1 MSNSIYLV
9 GGSKG
14 GVGKSMVT
22 MALIDYLQGNGE
34 KVVLIETDTSNPDVW
49 KTYGSEIAGETIN
62 LEEADGWIKLLNVC
76 GDDANKD
83 STIVINTRAA
93 NNQGVQ
99 KYGET
104 LNDTLDELGRK
115 LIALWVINRQRDSLE
130 LLKDFRESLPNALV
144 HVVRNGYFGE
154 ESKYQL
160 YNASKIK
167 ATIESAGGKSLTFP
181 DMADLLADDI
191 YTKRLTIAKASADL
205 PIGNRAELKR
215 WKAIATTMFDEVA
228 KEQVKEVAKK

>member
-1 MSNSIYLV
+1 MSKPIYLV

-22 MALIDYLQGNGE
+22 MALIDYLKDKGE
-34 KVVLIETDTSNPDVW
+34 SVLLIETDTSNPDVW
-49 KTYGSEIAGETIN
+49 KTYGSETNGELVN
-62 LEEADGWIKLLNVC
+62 LEEADGWINLINIC
-76 GDDANKD
+76 GEDKNKE

-104 LNDTLDELGRK
+104 LNSTLEELGRK

-130 LLKDFRESLPNALV
+130 LLKDFREALPNALV

-154 ESKYQL
+154 EIKYQL
-160 YNASKIK
+160 YNGSKIRGTVEK
-167 ATIESAGGKSLTFP
+167 NGGKSLTFP
-181 DMADLLADDI
+181 DIADLLADEI
-191 YTKRLTIAKASADL
+191 YTNRITISKASVDM

-215 WKAIATTMFDEVA
+215 WKSLACAMFNEVA
-228 KEQVKEVAKK
+228 I

>member
-1 MSNSIYLV
+1 MGKSIYLV

-22 MALIDYLQGNGE
+22 MSLIDYLQGNKE
-34 KVVLIETDTSNPDVW
+34 SVVLIETDTSNPDVW
-49 KTYGSEIAGETIN
+49 KTYGKETKGELVN
-62 LEEADGWIKLLNVC
+62 LEDADGWIKLINIC
-76 GDDANKD
+76 GDVANKD
-83 STIVINTRAA
+83 SVIVINTRAA

-104 LNDTLDELGRK
+104 LNSTLDELGRN
-115 LIALWVINRQRDSLE
+115 LVALWVINRQRDSLE
-130 LLKDFRESLPNALV
+130 LLKDFREALPNALV

-160 YNASKIK
+160 YNGSKIR
-167 ATIESAGGKSLTFP
+167 SAVEDNGGKSVTFP
-181 DMADLLADDI
+181 DMADTLADDI
-191 YTKRLTIAKASADL
+191 YTKRLTISKASADL

-215 WKAIATTMFDEVA
+215 WKALAGVMFE
-228 KEQVKEVAKK
+228 EIVKP

>member
-1 MSNSIYLV
+1 MSKPIYLV

-34 KVVLIETDTSNPDVW
+34 SVVLIETDTSNPDVW
-49 KTYGSEIAGETIN
+49 KTYGESTKGELVN
-62 LEEADGWIKLLNVC
+62 LEEADGWIKLINIC
-76 GDDANKD
+76 GDDSNKE

-104 LNDTLDELGRK
+104 LNSTLEELGRT

-130 LLKDFRESLPNALV
+130 LLKDFREALPNALV

-160 YNASKIK
+160 YNGSKIRAAVEEK
-167 ATIESAGGKSLTFP
+167 GGKSLTFP

-215 WKAIATTMFDEVA
+215 WKALANVMFDEVA
-228 KEQVKEVAKK
+228 KS

>member
-1 MSNSIYLV
+1 MSKHIYLV

-22 MALIDYLQGNGE
+22 MSLIDYLQGNGE
-34 KVVLIETDTSNPDVW
+34 SVVLIETDTSNPDVW
-49 KTYGSEIAGETIN
+49 KTYGKETKGELVN
-62 LEEADGWIKLLNVC
+62 LEEADGWIKLINIC

-104 LNDTLDELGRK
+104 LNSTLEELGRT
-115 LIALWVINRQRDSLE
+115 LVALWVINRQRDSLE
-130 LLKDFRESLPNALV
+130 LLKDFRDALPNALV
-144 HVVRNGYFGE
+144 HVVRNGYFGD

-160 YNASKIK
+160 YNGSKIRAAVEDK
-167 ATIESAGGKSLTFP
+167 GGKSLTFP

-191 YTKRLTIAKASADL
+191 YTKRMTIAKASADL

-215 WKAIATTMFDEVA
+215 WKALASVMFDEVA
-228 KEQVKEVAKK
+228 KA

>member
-1 MSNSIYLV
+1 MSKPIYLV

-34 KVVLIETDTSNPDVW
+34 SVVLIETDTSNPDVW
-49 KTYGSEIAGETIN
+49 KTYGESTKGELVN
-62 LEEADGWIKLLNVC
+62 LEEADGWIKLINIC
-76 GDDANKD
+76 GDVGNKE

-104 LNDTLDELGRK
+104 LNSTLEELGRT

-130 LLKDFRESLPNALV
+130 LLKNFREALPNALV

-160 YNASKIK
+160 YNGSKIRAAVEEK
-167 ATIESAGGKSLTFP
+167 GGKSLTFP
-181 DMADLLADDI
+181 NMADLLADDI

-215 WKAIATTMFDEVA
+215 WKALANVMFDEVA
-228 KEQVKEVAKK
+228 KS

>member
-1 MSNSIYLV
+1 MSKPIYLV

-22 MALIDYLQGNGE
+22 IALIDNLTAKGE

-49 KTYGSEIAGETIN
+49 KTYKDDTKGALVN
-62 LEEADGWIKLLNVC
+62 LEEGNGWIELINIC
-76 GDDANKD
+76 GDVENADAV
-83 STIVINTRAA
+83 IVINTRAA

-99 KYGET
+99 RYGET
-104 LNDTLDELGRK
+104 LNSTLEELDRK
-115 LIALWVINRQRDSLE
+115 LVALWVINRQRDGLE
-130 LLKDFRESLPNALV
+130 LLKDFREALPNALV

-160 YNASKIK
+160 YNGSKIRK
-167 ATIESAGGKSLTFP
+167 TVEEAGGKSVTFP

-191 YTKRLTIAKASADL
+191 YTKRLTIAKAATDL

-215 WKAIATTMFDEVA
+215 WKALASVMFDEVTA
-228 KEQVKEVAKK
+228 

>member
-1 MSNSIYLV
+1 MSKSIYLV

-34 KVVLIETDTSNPDVW
+34 SVVLIETDTSNPDVW
-49 KTYGSEIAGETIN
+49 KTYGDSIKGELVN
-62 LEEADGWIKLLNVC
+62 LEEADGWIKLINIC
-76 GDDANKD
+76 GDDSNKE

-104 LNDTLDELGRK
+104 LNSTLEELGRT

-130 LLKDFRESLPNALV
+130 LLKDFREALPNALV

-160 YNASKIK
+160 YNGSKIR
-167 ATIESAGGKSLTFP
+167 AAVEENGGKSLTFP

-215 WKAIATTMFDEVA
+215 WKALANVMFDEVS
-228 KEQVKEVAKK
+228 KS

>member
-1 MSNSIYLV
+1 MSKHIYLV

-22 MALIDYLQGNGE
+22 MALIDYLEGNGE
-34 KVVLIETDTSNPDVW
+34 SVVLIETDTSNPDVY
-49 KTYGSEIAGETIN
+49 KTYGSETKGQLVN
-62 LEEADGWIKLLNVC
+62 LEEADGWIKLINIC
-76 GDDANKD
+76 GDVDNKD
-83 STIVINTRAA
+83 SVIVINTRAA

-104 LNDTLDELGRK
+104 LNNTLEELGRK
-115 LIALWVINRQRDSLE
+115 LVALWVINRQRDSLE
-130 LLKDFRESLPNALV
+130 LLKDFQEAMPNAIV
-144 HVVRNGYFGE
+144 HVIRNGYFGD

-160 YNASKIK
+160 YNGSKVR
-167 ATIESAGGKSLTFP
+167 SAVEKVGGKSLTFP

-191 YTKRLTIAKASADL
+191 YTKRLTISKASADL

-215 WKAIATTMFDEVA
+215 WKALASVMFDEVA
-228 KEQVKEVAKK
+228 NDNPAK

>member
-1 MSNSIYLV
+1 MSKPIYLV

-22 MALIDYLQGNGE
+22 MALIDYIQGNGE
-34 KVVLIETDTSNPDVW
+34 SVVLIETDTSNPDVW
-49 KTYGSEIAGETIN
+49 KTYGESTKGELVN
-62 LEEADGWIKLLNVC
+62 LEEANGWIKLINIC
-76 GDDANKD
+76 GDEVNKE
-83 STIVINTRAA
+83 SIIVINTRAA

-104 LNDTLDELGRK
+104 LNSTLEELGRN

-130 LLKDFRESLPNALV
+130 LLKDFREALPNALV

-160 YNASKIK
+160 YNGSKIRTAVEDK
-167 ATIESAGGKSLTFP
+167 GGKSLTFP

-215 WKAIATTMFDEVA
+215 WKALATVMFDEVA
-228 KEQVKEVAKK
+228 KS

>member
-1 MSNSIYLV
+1 MSKHIYLV

-34 KVVLIETDTSNPDVW
+34 SVVLIETDTSNPDVW
-49 KTYGSEIAGETIN
+49 KTYGESTKGELVN
-62 LEEADGWIKLLNVC
+62 LEDADGWIKLINIC
-76 GDDANKD
+76 GDEGNKE

-104 LNDTLDELGRK
+104 LNSTLEELGRT
-115 LIALWVINRQRDSLE
+115 LIAFWVINRQRDSLE
-130 LLKDFRESLPNALV
+130 LLKDFREALPNALV

-160 YNASKIK
+160 YNGSKIR
-167 ATIESAGGKSLTFP
+167 AAVEENGGKSLTFP

-215 WKAIATTMFDEVA
+215 WKALANVMFDEVA
-228 KEQVKEVAKK
+228 KS

>member
-1 MSNSIYLV
+1 MSKHIYLV

-34 KVVLIETDTSNPDVW
+34 SVVLIETDTSNPDVW
-49 KTYGSEIAGETIN
+49 KTYGESTKGELVN
-62 LEEADGWIKLLNVC
+62 LEDADGWIKLINIC
-76 GDDANKD
+76 GDEDNKE

-104 LNDTLDELGRK
+104 LNSTLEELGRT

-130 LLKDFRESLPNALV
+130 LLKDFREALPNALV

-160 YNASKIK
+160 YNGSKIRT
-167 ATIESAGGKSLTFP
+167 AVEENGGKSLTFP

-215 WKAIATTMFDEVA
+215 WKALANVMFDEVA
-228 KEQVKEVAKK
+228 KS

>member
-1 MSNSIYLV
+1 MGKAIYLV

-22 MALIDYLQGNGE
+22 MSLVDYLTNHGE
-34 KVVLIETDTSNPDVW
+34 KVVLIETDTSNPDVY
-49 KTYGSEIAGETIN
+49 KTYADTVDCHVAN
-62 LEEADGWIKLLNVC
+62 LEDADGWIQLVNVC
-76 GDDANKD
+76 GDPDNTE
-83 STIVINTRAA
+83 SVIVINTRAA

-104 LNDTLDELGRK
+104 LNSTLEELGRK
-115 LIALWVINRQRDSLE
+115 LIVLWVINRQRDSLE
-130 LLKDFRESLPNALV
+130 LLKDFRDNLPEALV
-144 HVVRNGYFGE
+144 HVIRNGYFGD

-160 YNASKIK
+160 YNSSKVR
-167 ATIESAGGKSLTFP
+167 AAIEEAGGLSLTFP

-191 YTKRLTIAKASADL
+191 YTKRLTIEKAAAEL

-215 WKAIATTMFDEVA
+215 WRTLAAALFDEVA
-228 KEQVKEVAKK
+228 K

>member
-1 MSNSIYLV
+1 MGKAIYLV

-22 MALIDYLQGNGE
+22 MSLVDYLTNRGE
-34 KVVLIETDTSNPDVW
+34 KVVLIETDTSNPDVY
-49 KTYGSEIAGETIN
+49 KTYADTLDCHVAN
-62 LEEADGWIKLLNVC
+62 LEDADGWIQLVNVC
-76 GDDANKD
+76 GDPDNAE
-83 STIVINTRAA
+83 SIIVINTRAA

-104 LNDTLDELGRK
+104 LNSTLEELGRK
-115 LIALWVINRQRDSLE
+115 LIVLWVINRQRDSLE
-130 LLKDFRESLPNALV
+130 LLKDFRDNLPEALV
-144 HVVRNGYFGE
+144 HVIRNGYFGD

-160 YNASKIK
+160 YNSSKVR
-167 ATIESAGGKSLTFP
+167 AAIEEAGGRSLTFP

-191 YTKRLTIAKASADL
+191 YTKRLTIEKAAAEL

-215 WKAIATTMFDEVA
+215 WRTLAAALFDEVA
-228 KEQVKEVAKK
+228 K

>member
-1 MSNSIYLV
+1 MSKHIYLV

-34 KVVLIETDTSNPDVW
+34 SVVLIETDTSNPDVW
-49 KTYGSEIAGETIN
+49 KTYGESTKGELVN
-62 LEEADGWIKLLNVC
+62 LEDADGWIKLINIC
-76 GDDANKD
+76 GDEDNKE

-104 LNDTLDELGRK
+104 LNSTLEELGRT

-130 LLKDFRESLPNALV
+130 LLKDFREALPNALV

-160 YNASKIK
+160 YNGSKIR
-167 ATIESAGGKSLTFP
+167 AAVEENGGKSLTFP

-215 WKAIATTMFDEVA
+215 WKALANVMFDEVA
-228 KEQVKEVAKK
+228 KS

>member
-1 MSNSIYLV
+1 MSKPIYLV

-34 KVVLIETDTSNPDVW
+34 SVVLIETDTSNPDVW
-49 KTYGSEIAGETIN
+49 KTYGESTKGELVN
-62 LEEADGWIKLLNVC
+62 LEEADGWIKLINIC
-76 GDDANKD
+76 GDDGNKE

-104 LNDTLDELGRK
+104 LNSTLEELGRT

-130 LLKDFRESLPNALV
+130 LLKDFREALPNALV

-160 YNASKIK
+160 YNGSKIRAAVEEK
-167 ATIESAGGKSLTFP
+167 GGKSLTFP

-215 WKAIATTMFDEVA
+215 WKALANVMFDEVA
-228 KEQVKEVAKK
+228 KS

>member
-1 MSNSIYLV
+1 MSKSIYLV

-34 KVVLIETDTSNPDVW
+34 SVVLIETDTSNPDVW
-49 KTYGSEIAGETIN
+49 KTYGDSIKGELVN
-62 LEEADGWIKLLNVC
+62 LEEADGWIKLINIC
-76 GDDANKD
+76 GDDSNKE

-104 LNDTLDELGRK
+104 LNSTLEELGRT

-130 LLKDFRESLPNALV
+130 LLKDFREALPNALV

-160 YNASKIK
+160 YNGSKIRAAVEEK
-167 ATIESAGGKSLTFP
+167 GGKSLTFP

-215 WKAIATTMFDEVA
+215 WKALANVMFDEVA
-228 KEQVKEVAKK
+228 KS

>member
-1 MSNSIYLV
+1 MSKPIYLV

-22 MALIDYLQGNGE
+22 MALIDFLQSNGE
-34 KVVLIETDTSNPDVW
+34 SVVLIETDTSNPDVW
-49 KTYGSEIAGETIN
+49 KTYGETIKSELVN
-62 LEEADGWIKLLNVC
+62 LEEADGWIKLINIC
-76 GDDANKD
+76 GDESNKE
-83 STIVINTRAA
+83 SIVIINTRAA

-104 LNDTLDELGRK
+104 LNSTLEELGRT
-115 LIALWVINRQRDSLE
+115 LTALWVINRQRDSLE
-130 LLKDFRESLPNALV
+130 LLKDFRDALPNALV
-144 HVVRNGYFGE
+144 HVIRNGYFGE

-160 YNASKIK
+160 YNGSKIR
-167 ATIESAGGKSLTFP
+167 AAVESSGGKSLTFP

-191 YTKRLTIAKASADL
+191 YTKRMTIAKASEDL

-215 WKAIATTMFDEVA
+215 WKSLASAMFSEVA
-228 KEQVKEVAKK
+228 KS

>member
-1 MSNSIYLV
+1 MSKNIYLV

-22 MALIDYLQGNGE
+22 MSLIDYLQGNGE
-34 KVVLIETDTSNPDVW
+34 SVVLIETDTSNPDVW
-49 KTYGSEIAGETIN
+49 KTYGKETKGELVN
-62 LEEADGWIKLLNVC
+62 LEEADGWIKLINIC

-104 LNDTLDELGRK
+104 LNSTLEELGRT
-115 LIALWVINRQRDSLE
+115 LVALWVINRQRDSLE
-130 LLKDFRESLPNALV
+130 LLKDFRDALPNALV
-144 HVVRNGYFGE
+144 HVVRNGYFGD

-160 YNASKIK
+160 YNGSKIRAAVEDK
-167 ATIESAGGKSLTFP
+167 GGKSLTFP

-191 YTKRLTIAKASADL
+191 YTKRMTIAKASADL

-215 WKAIATTMFDEVA
+215 WKALASVMFDEVA
-228 KEQVKEVAKK
+228 KA

>member
-1 MSNSIYLV
+1 MSKHIYLV

-34 KVVLIETDTSNPDVW
+34 SVVLIETDTSNPDVW
-49 KTYGSEIAGETIN
+49 KTYGESTKGELVN
-62 LEEADGWIKLLNVC
+62 LEDADGWIKLINIC
-76 GDDANKD
+76 GDEGNKE

-104 LNDTLDELGRK
+104 LNSTLEELGRT

-130 LLKDFRESLPNALV
+130 LLKDFREALPNALV

-160 YNASKIK
+160 YNGSKIR
-167 ATIESAGGKSLTFP
+167 AAVEENGGKSLTFP

-215 WKAIATTMFDEVA
+215 WKALANVMFDEV
-228 KEQVKEVAKK
+228 VKS

>member
-1 MSNSIYLV
+1 MNKPIYLV

-34 KVVLIETDTSNPDVW
+34 SVVLIETDTSNPDVW
-49 KTYGSEIAGETIN
+49 KTYGESTKGELVN
-62 LEEADGWIKLLNVC
+62 LEEADGWIKLINIC
-76 GDDANKD
+76 GDDANKE

-104 LNDTLDELGRK
+104 LNSTLEELGRT

-130 LLKDFRESLPNALV
+130 LLKDFREALPNALV

-160 YNASKIK
+160 YNGSKIRAAVEEK
-167 ATIESAGGKSLTFP
+167 GGKSLTFP

-215 WKAIATTMFDEVA
+215 WKALANVMFDEVA
-228 KEQVKEVAKK
+228 KP

>member
-1 MSNSIYLV
+1 MSKPIYLV

-22 MALIDYLQGNGE
+22 MALIDNLTAKGE

-49 KTYGSEIAGETIN
+49 KTYKDDTKGALVN
-62 LEEADGWIKLLNVC
+62 LEEGNGWIELINIC
-76 GDDANKD
+76 GDVENADAV
-83 STIVINTRAA
+83 IVINTRAA

-99 KYGET
+99 RYGET
-104 LNDTLDELGRK
+104 LNSTLEELDRK
-115 LIALWVINRQRDSLE
+115 LVALWVINRQRDGLE
-130 LLKDFRESLPNALV
+130 LLKDFREALPNALV

-160 YNASKIK
+160 YNGSKIRK
-167 ATIESAGGKSLTFP
+167 TVEEAGGKSVTFP

-191 YTKRLTIAKASADL
+191 YTKRLTIAKAATDL

-215 WKAIATTMFDEVA
+215 WKALASVMFDEVTA
-228 KEQVKEVAKK
+228 

>member
-1 MSNSIYLV
+1 MSKPIYLV

-22 MALIDYLQGNGE
+22 MSLIDYLQGNGE
-34 KVVLIETDTSNPDVW
+34 SVVLIETDTSNPDVW
-49 KTYGSEIAGETIN
+49 KTYGESTKGELVN
-62 LEEADGWIKLLNVC
+62 LEEADGWIKLINIC
-76 GDDANKD
+76 GDDSNKE

-104 LNDTLDELGRK
+104 LNSTLEELGRT

-130 LLKDFRESLPNALV
+130 LLKDFREALPNALV

-160 YNASKIK
+160 YNGSKIRAAVEEK
-167 ATIESAGGKSLTFP
+167 GGKSLTFP

-215 WKAIATTMFDEVA
+215 WKALANVMFDEVA
-228 KEQVKEVAKK
+228 KS

>member
-1 MSNSIYLV
+1 MSKPIYLV

-34 KVVLIETDTSNPDVW
+34 SVVLIETDTSNPDVW
-49 KTYGSEIAGETIN
+49 KTYGESINGELVN
-62 LEEADGWIKLLNVC
+62 LEEADGWIKLINIC
-76 GDDANKD
+76 GDDANKE

-104 LNDTLDELGRK
+104 LNSTLEELGRT

-130 LLKDFRESLPNALV
+130 LLKDFREALPNALV

-160 YNASKIK
+160 YNGSKIRAAVEEK
-167 ATIESAGGKSLTFP
+167 GGKSLTFP

-215 WKAIATTMFDEVA
+215 WKALANVMFDEVA
-228 KEQVKEVAKK
+228 KS

>member
-1 MSNSIYLV
+1 MSKPIYLV

-34 KVVLIETDTSNPDVW
+34 SVVLIETDTSNPDVW
-49 KTYGSEIAGETIN
+49 KTYGESIKGELVN
-62 LEEADGWIKLLNVC
+62 LEEADGWIKLINIC
-76 GDDANKD
+76 GDDANKE

-104 LNDTLDELGRK
+104 LNSTLEELGRT

-130 LLKDFRESLPNALV
+130 LLKDFF
-144 HVVRNGYFGE
+144 Y
-154 ESKYQL
+154 
-160 YNASKIK
+160 
-167 ATIESAGGKSLTFP
+167 
-181 DMADLLADDI
+181 M
-191 YTKRLTIAKASADL
+191 
-205 PIGNRAELKR
+205 
-215 WKAIATTMFDEVA
+215 
-228 KEQVKEVAKK
+228 

>member
-1 MSNSIYLV
+1 MSKPIYLV

-34 KVVLIETDTSNPDVW
+34 SVVLIETDTSNPDVW
-49 KTYGSEIAGETIN
+49 KTYGESTKGELVN
-62 LEEADGWIKLLNVC
+62 LEEADGWIKLINIC
-76 GDDANKD
+76 GDDSNKE

-104 LNDTLDELGRK
+104 LNSTLEELGRT

-130 LLKDFRESLPNALV
+130 LLKDFREALPNALV

-160 YNASKIK
+160 YNGSKIRAAVEEK
-167 ATIESAGGKSLTFP
+167 GGKSLTFP

-205 PIGNRAELKR
+205 PIGTRADLKR
-215 WKAIATTMFDEVA
+215 WKALANVMFDEVA
-228 KEQVKEVAKK
+228 KS

>member
-1 MSNSIYLV
+1 MSKPIYLV

-22 MALIDYLQGNGE
+22 MALIDYLQGTGE
-34 KVVLIETDTSNPDVW
+34 SAVLIETDTSNPDVW
-49 KTYGSEIAGETIN
+49 KTYGDSTKGELVN
-62 LEEADGWIKLLNVC
+62 LEEADGWIKLINIC
-76 GDDANKD
+76 GDEGNKE

-104 LNDTLDELGRK
+104 LNSTLEELGRN

-130 LLKDFRESLPNALV
+130 LLKDFREALPNALV

-160 YNASKIK
+160 YNGSKIRAAVEEK
-167 ATIESAGGKSLTFP
+167 GGKSLTFP

-215 WKAIATTMFDEVA
+215 WKALATVMFDEVA
-228 KEQVKEVAKK
+228 KS